1 MLPAAFLLA
10 EWKETRAYR
19 PLARLCRLG
28 EGSLEDVFGDAGAGH
43 SHKVMAAVY
52 DGDPQPIYDI
62 IVDRHADQMAR
73 CRMFDTLVMLVA
85 DGRLDHEAAAAF
97 VRECFDKLMPRDESM
112 VWLGWV
118 EAVALLGMAELGPR
132 VRKAIDNFWV
142 PAGLMEFEDFE
153 QQLHYA
159 KHHSYAPWRN
169 DADFAPFGDAVDE
182 LARYVYEPAHE
193 EDALRVG
200 NVDDPLLD
208 EYDLPDLEP
217 LVNPYR
223 GIGRNDPC
231 PCGSGKKYKK
241 CCLPK
246 HQLQTDLGFDAD

>member
-1 MLPAAFLLA
+1 MSIAA
-10 EWKETRAYR
+10 
-19 PLARLCRLG
+19 G
-28 EGSLEDVFGDAGAGH
+28 V
-43 SHKVMAAVY
+43 
-52 DGDPQPIYDI
+52 YDI

-153 QQLHYA
+153 QQLITRSTTPMPPGRA
-159 KHHSYAPWRN
+159 TPISRPSATPWTKS
-169 DADFAPFGDAVDE
+169 
-182 LARYVYEPAHE
+182 PAMCTS
-193 EDALRVG
+193 RRTRRT
-200 NVDDPLLD
+200 PS
-208 EYDLPDLEP
+208 
-217 LVNPYR
+217 
-223 GIGRNDPC
+223 
-231 PCGSGKKYKK
+231 GSATWMIRSSTNTTFHTSS
-241 CCLPK
+241 LW
-246 HQLQTDLGFDAD
+246 